1 MAIQRTINI
10 TLNFKD
16 GTTLDLSGDTAQRVL
31 QEYEAHVRG
40 GINNALKF
48 TNADG
53 NTQYIEFECLCGLTQ
68 LPTTETEVD
77 DIACADFNCIEPV
90 EV

>member
-10 TLNFKD
+10 TLKFKD
-16 GTTLDLSGDTAQRVL
+16 GSTLDLSGDTAQRVL
-31 QEYEAHVRG
+31 QEYEVYKQG
-40 GINNALKF
+40 GITNALSY

-53 NTQYIEFECLCGLTQ
+53 NTEWLDFECLCGLIQ

-77 DIACADFNCIEPV
+77 DRECEDITCIPDYV
-90 EV
+90 G